1 MLFPYF
7 QNNCRCYT
15 ISSVNYISYRVFL
28 FLFISDDESQ
38 KRRPF
43 ITLMS
48 KFRATQT
55 LGATLSTKGNHQRA
69 SNLYKKLI
77 NDALQLREHL
87 TVQQQRNLEKA
98 IAGVE
103 GNTND
108 DIQSQAWKMRS
119 AIDLVYDECIS
130 DFNEV
135 SCAMPSNL
143 QSVIKEVINS
153 ASTCIAEGDFT
164 KGLTEYATIL
174 RQLKNNRKYKDNTSV
189 VCQRIVDEALQA
201 VDSDDTIQVKVSN
214 LRQSLDLIYNE
225 IRLPDVFSPSM
236 GPLVCNFDIYFIIIY
251 YTFFEYHLKT
261 NGYF

>member
-1 MLFPYF
+1 
-7 QNNCRCYT
+7 
-15 ISSVNYISYRVFL
+15 
-28 FLFISDDESQ
+28 
-38 KRRPF
+38 
-43 ITLMS
+43 MS

-201 VDSDDTIQVKVSN
+201 IDSDDTIQVKVSN